1 MSNEEQVMINL
12 DFLEKVEVFQD
23 LDDNQLA
30 AVGACF
36 KEVSFQRGEKIF
48 DVHEKPDSLW
58 AVMEGEVSLQSELPG
73 TAPLKEMTITTTS
86 RYMIIGISSLV
97 KPHRY
102 ILSAYCATR
111 NCKLLTAKRDCLIPL
126 YEENPRIGYLVMS
139 RVAGVVGKRFRQVQ
153 EEFVKRR
160 GQDLMNHW

>member
-1 MSNEEQVMINL
+1 
-12 DFLEKVEVFQD
+12 VFQD
-23 LDDNQLA
+23 LDDTQIA

-36 KEVSFQRGEKIF
+36 TKVSYQRGEKIF
-48 DVHEKPDSLW
+48 DISEEPDALW
-58 AVMEGEVSLQSELPG
+58 AVIEGEVSLHHEMPG
-73 TAPLKEMTITTTS
+73 TAPLKEMTITTIS
-86 RYMIIGISSLV
+86 RHMIFGISSLV

-111 NCKLLTAKRDCLIPL
+111 QCRLLKAKKDCLIPL
-126 YEENPRIGYLVMS
+126 FERDPKIGYLVMK
-139 RVAGVVGKRFRQVQ
+139 RLAGVVGRRFHQVQ